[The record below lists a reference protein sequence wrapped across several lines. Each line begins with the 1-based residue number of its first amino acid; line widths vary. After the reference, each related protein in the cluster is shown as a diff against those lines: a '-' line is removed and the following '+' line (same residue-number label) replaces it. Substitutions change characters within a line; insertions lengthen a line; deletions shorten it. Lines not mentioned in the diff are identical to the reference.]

1 MIYLPWFPNGDPY
14 SPPEPSVYHR
24 YYGDYYQT
32 YDLYMT
38 SLNKLGNVLAKAINS
53 PIASLLEYDHIFV
66 DAYVPYS
73 MPSNA
78 NTPWINKLY
87 EFMKKW
93 AVLDENVLEIY
104 LFGGSHP
111 YGYFDGNQWVWVSS
125 PHQIPPGKVRW
136 PGILREGEYLY
147 SFDIEFPIQLVPNTG
162 IHYLTPSGNEVHWV
176 FERIGKDGLWKPK
189 YTVLENSVVYEYGGL
204 PSELDKDFDTLPDPR
219 ILGDEIFASLRK
231 VKQAYKKIV
240 QKTFIPGSFR
250 GLKPSSCNRYFP
262 QYNLLDEIR
271 CNKEYFDALYQ
282 SNFATIERKAR
293 EEGITYSE
301 AFLAYV
307 LNVPFSIALETRS
320 TWEYNSYK
328 ATVVLSRSEADAPLP
343 RYMGYT
349 GGWFNNPGI
358 SIWIS
363 TTGPTNPEYRLS
375 NYKAFANPPRGYI
388 PDIRIINDILAG
400 RLIPIEQTNYNIWNP
415 APDELT
421 FVMLGDVVLPPSPPK
436 RIYAFDLEGSMV
448 LGKFADFSDG
458 QVIETITE
466 TGDNGEE
473 LEKVSLNFND
483 DYYNKYY
490 HCIVYANNNYWRKQL
505 RTTGYIGRLPLFCK
519 YKNAE
524 LTYGN
529 LILAPDLGLGDKSLP
544 PSYLERVVGNTEAKG
559 YFIDKR
565 RKVTVEAN
573 VQFWSPG
580 GTCGGHALSNCGK
593 VSANYDEGNT
603 YQIIFVSGDYND
615 EIEWIRNGGRRE
627 DEVMVYR
634 VSDPLFVID
643 AYWLKVTQ
651 EEDDPYLSL
660 ENYTMPDSPRVKEM
674 HLAIQELADAWSAKE
689 MAYKVDPES
698 GKIPDDPAERQRL
711 VGNLAW
717 HLLMLCKWNGIQLL
731 NDKNILHNKGQ
742 DRFPIQVV
750 SATGEGTVQVEGHY
764 PFGALAFSNEN
775 EGGEISQ
782 LPGYPPSDVSRPQMA
797 YKLKSSKLKSDAFGD
812 TKIEEGDYVL
822 VNTIQ
827 QLLQVM
833 MQDLDKALGMKDL
846 SAGVVPGVREGEI
859 CTYEGLAS
867 AISEV
872 LYMNSAISSQ
882 TGQNLISS
890 VITQGIVRELLKATG
905 FPLTAKTVEVDVG
918 NNVAI
923 PYPGIPDDS
932 PTHYLMF
939 ISLMQTLQPI
949 VASVLDKIPD
959 ELLRNSTQPIQFS

>member
-38 SLNKLGNVLAKAINS
+38 SLNKLGNVLARAINS
-53 PIASLLEYDHIFV
+53 PIVPLLRYDHIFV

-111 YGYFDGNQWVWVSS
+111 YGYFSGNQWVWVSS
-125 PHQIPPGKVRW
+125 PHQIPPDKVRW

-147 SFDIEFPIQLVPNTG
+147 SFDIKFPIQLVPNTG

-204 PSELDKDFDTLPDPR
+204 PSELDKNFDTLPDPR
-219 ILGDEIFASLRK
+219 ILGDEIFESLRK
-231 VKQAYKKIV
+231 VRRAYSKTV
-240 QKTFIPGSFR
+240 QKTFVPGSFR
-250 GLKPSSCNRYFP
+250 GLKPGPCSRYLP
-262 QYNLLDEIR
+262 QYNLLDEIQ
-271 CNKEYFDALYQ
+271 CNKEYFDGLYQ
-282 SNFATIERKAR
+282 NNIATIERKAR
-293 EEGITYSE
+293 EEGITYWE

-307 LNVPFSIALETRS
+307 LNVPFSIAFETRS
-320 TWEYNSYK
+320 TWEYNSYL
-328 ATVVLSRSEADAPLP
+328 ATVVLSRPQANAPLP
-343 RYMGYT
+343 RYMIYT

-375 NYKAFANPPRGYI
+375 NYSAFANPPRGYI

-400 RLIPIEQTNYNIWNP
+400 RLISIRQTNYNIWNQ

-421 FVMLGDVVLPPSPPK
+421 FVLLGDVVLPPAPPK

-448 LGKFADFSDG
+448 FNKFADFSDG
-458 QVIETITE
+458 KVIETITE

-473 LEKVSLNFND
+473 LEKVPLNFDN

-490 HCIVYANNNYWRKQL
+490 HCIVYANNNYWRKQF
-505 RTTGYIGRLPLFCK
+505 RTTGSIGRLPLFCK
-519 YKNAE
+519 YKSAS
-524 LTYGN
+524 LTYSN

-544 PSYLERVVGNTEAKG
+544 PSYLERVVGNTEEKG
-559 YFIDKR
+559 YFIDER

-573 VQFWSPG
+573 VQFWGVANS
-580 GTCGGHALSNCGK
+580 CGGIASSSCGK
-593 VSANYDEGNT
+593 TSASYDEGNLYEYT
-603 YQIIFVSGDYND
+603 FVSSDYRD
-615 EIEWIRNGGRRE
+615 ELEWIRNRGRRE

-634 VSDPLFVID
+634 VSDPLSVID

-689 MAYKVDPES
+689 MAYKVNPET
-698 GKIPDDPAERQRL
+698 GEIPDDPAERQRL

-731 NDKNILHNKGQ
+731 NDKNILHNRGQ
-742 DRFPIQVV
+742 DRFPIQVI
-750 SATGEGTVQVEGHY
+750 SATGEGTAQVQGHY
-764 PFGALAFSNEN
+764 PFGALAFSDEN
-775 EGGEISQ
+775 EEGKVSQ
-782 LPGYPPSDVSRPQMA
+782 IPGYPPSDVSRPQMA

-812 TKIEEGDYVL
+812 TKIEEGDYVI

-939 ISLMQTLQPI
+939 VSLMQTLQPI